1 MDGNQMSNI
10 VGFVFNLHKQCDIN
24 WEKESPDYIMEKW
37 NKYIGTKTISN
48 LFDLES
54 LSPRSKA
61 KTKHWIRIWNVSD
74 SKFHEMKEI
83 VYLINIINTKA
94 ILQPIDNSNIRY
106 WNLEELIDL
115 FSKVID
121 IEKVNKEFYNHQ
133 HTLVKR
139 EVVKWLN
146 RTENKRAYNLNLLV

>member
-1 MDGNQMSNI
+1 MDRNQINNI
-10 VGFVFNLHKQCDIN
+10 IGFVFNFHKQCDIN
-24 WEKESPDYIMEKW
+24 WEKENPDYIMEKW
-37 NKYIGTKTISN
+37 NKYIGTETISN

-54 LSPRSKA
+54 LSSRNKA
-61 KTKHWIRIWNVSD
+61 ITKHWIRNWRVSD
-74 SKFHEMKEI
+74 SKFNEMKEI
-83 VYLINIINTKA
+83 VYLLNSINTKA
-94 ILQPIDNSNIRY
+94 ILIPFDNLNIKY

-133 HTLVKR
+133 HALVQR

-146 RTENKRAYNLNLLV
+146 IKENKRAYNLNLLV

>member
-1 MDGNQMSNI
+1 MNGDQINNI
-10 VGFVFNLHKQCDIN
+10 IGFAFNFHKQCDIN
-24 WEKESPDYIMEKW
+24 WVKESPDYIIEKW
-37 NKYIGTKTISN
+37 NKYIGTEAISN

-54 LSPRSKA
+54 LSPT
-61 KTKHWIRIWNVSD
+61 TKQWIKNWNVSD

-83 VYLINIINTKA
+83 VYLLNIINTKA
-94 ILQPIDNSNIRY
+94 ILIPFNNLNIRQC
-106 WNLEELIDL
+106 NLEDLIDE

-133 HTLVKR
+133 HALVRR

-146 RTENKRAYNLNLLV
+146 IKENKRAYNLNLLV